1 MKTLLY
7 LFLLLTAFNLYSQE
21 KAVEITNIK
30 NGKVK
35 LFVENQRVKIR
46 TLDRKKHVGK
56 IHFSDNQT
64 LIINHKLVKIDSILS
79 IKKQPL
85 LLGTLKTGF
94 FLTGITAVGA
104 SAISASSG
112 NDSSILLFLGGT
124 ATTISSGLI
133 EAINTKHLKQNS
145 TFKIIDK

>member
-1 MKTLLY
+1 MTFSVFSQQKVIEMTTL
-7 LFLLLTAFNLYSQE
+7 
-21 KAVEITNIK
+21 K
-30 NGKVK
+30 NGKIK
-35 LFVENQRVKIR
+35 YFTENLRVKIR

-64 LIINHKLVKIDSILS
+64 LLINNKLVKIDSILS

-85 LLGTLKTGF
+85 ILGTLKTGLLF
-94 FLTGITAVGA
+94 TGITAIGA
-104 SAISASSG
+104 SAVSATSG

-133 EAINTKHLKQNS
+133 EGLNKKYFKRNVA
-145 TFKIIDK
+145 FKIIDK

>member
-7 LFLLLTAFNLYSQE
+7 LFLLLTAFNVFSQQ
-21 KAVEITNIK
+21 KAFEITNIK

-35 LFVENQRVKIR
+35 IFVENQRVKIR

-64 LIINHKLVKIDSILS
+64 LIINHKLVKVDSILT
-79 IKKQPL
+79 IKRQPL
-85 LLGTLKTGF
+85 ILGTIKTGL
-94 FLTGITAVGA
+94 FLTGIAAVGA
-104 SAISASSG
+104 SAVSATSG

-133 EAINTKHLKQNS
+133 EGINTKHFKQNS